1 MDGLELTRRIRTEAG
16 EAGRVAFILFVTVH
30 SDADGLTRALAAG
43 ADDFLTKPVT
53 EEILRARLAVVRR
66 RIEQEGARRS
76 VESALARAQWLAGIG
91 EAMLAIQHEVN
102 NPLAALL
109 GNAALLEQGLYAN
122 EEEREQCLR
131 VIVEQ
136 SKRIAAVVKRLS
148 ALRDPRSVEYA
159 GGARM
164 IDLSGKREEQ

>member
-16 EAGRVAFILFVTVH
+16 EAGRVAFILFVTVR
-30 SDADGLTRALAAG
+30 SDADGLTRALEAG

-76 VESALARAQWLAGIG
+76 AESALARAQWLSGIG

-148 ALRDPRSVEYA
+148 VLRDPRSVEYA